1 MWGDLRKKSAYERL
15 DGEEIVRVKDMNI
28 VSVRENKVNHNSN
41 KAQEDNEMDQT
52 REGLCVGIG
61 TTIIWQEIYDLNK
74 KNKK

>member
-41 KAQEDNEMDQT
+41 KAQEDGKLIMT
-52 REGLCVGIG
+52 RERCCVGIG
-61 TTIIWQEIYDLNK
+61 ITIVG
-74 KNKK
+74 